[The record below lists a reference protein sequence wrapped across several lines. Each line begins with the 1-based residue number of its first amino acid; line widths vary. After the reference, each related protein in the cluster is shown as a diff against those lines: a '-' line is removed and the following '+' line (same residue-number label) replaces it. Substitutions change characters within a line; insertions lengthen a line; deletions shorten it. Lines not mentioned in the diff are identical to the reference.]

1 VLAYGDELSKLNLA
15 IVVLV
20 SLGDELLHLFY
31 RDIEQEGL
39 GEEEVELG
47 GGEMTVPIKVQLV
60 ELPPQFLRWEKRRE
74 EEERGRG
81 ERKRR
86 EEEER
91 GRGGAGGGAVEGGGG
106 AEKGEVGRGVNIFL
120 TESKLTQIWEWGDQ

>member
-1 VLAYGDELSKLNLA
+1 MLAYGDELSKLNLA

-60 ELPPQFLRWEKRRE
+60 ELPPQFLRW
-74 EEERGRG
+74 G
-81 ERKRR
+81 KRR